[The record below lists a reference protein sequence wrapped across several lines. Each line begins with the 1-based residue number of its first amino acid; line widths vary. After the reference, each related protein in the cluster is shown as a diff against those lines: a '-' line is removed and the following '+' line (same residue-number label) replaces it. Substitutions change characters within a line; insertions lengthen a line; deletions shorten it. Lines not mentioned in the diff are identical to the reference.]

1 MRRYLIK
8 FSYIGTKYRGMQKN
22 IIPSAKVRINDT
34 ETIQGA
40 IEGAFLRLVPQVLS
54 WPTLTCSSRTDAGVH
69 GLCNIAHIDIENKYD
84 SIYNPQE
91 SLKHLNRHLILCDH
105 DIRIL
110 DLIPVKDTFHV
121 KHCANSRTY
130 LYRILK
136 AKDVKYHKVPI
147 IEMERC
153 FHFRSETFDPEKIS
167 LATQLFMGLKDFR
180 TFCSNRKSNAPVR
193 YVRSLD
199 SLTFEKGSPLMPYD
213 PFSENFDF
221 WDFKC
226 TSKGF
231 LYKQVRKIVTA
242 LLALGIGKITEKD
255 ITVMLQVPG
264 HKNYMTSLGL
274 VPPHGLYLLNV
285 GYNQDYLN
293 EHIIKY
299 RISDDGIVVPL
310 NED

>member
-1 MRRYLIK
+1 
-8 FSYIGTKYRGMQKN
+8 GMQKN

-40 IEGAFLRLVPQVLS
+40 IEGAFLKLIPQVLS
-54 WPTLTCSSRTDAGVH
+54 WPILTCSSRTDSGVH
-69 GLCNIAHIDIENKYD
+69 GLCNIAHIDIEHKYD
-84 SIYNPQE
+84 GIYNPYE
-91 SLKHLNRHLILCDH
+91 SLRNLNRHLILCDH

-110 DLIPVKDTFHV
+110 DLIPVKNTFHV
-121 KHCANSRTY
+121 RYCANSRTY

-136 AKDVKYHKVPI
+136 AKDVKYHKIPI

-153 FHFRSETFDPEKIS
+153 FHFR
-167 LATQLFMGLKDFR
+167 
-180 TFCSNRKSNAPVR
+180 
-193 YVRSLD
+193 YVRNLD

-213 PFSENFDF
+213 SLSENFDF

-226 TSKGF
+226 TAKGF

-274 VPPHGLYLLNV
+274 VPPHGLYLWNV
-285 GYNQDYLN
+285 GYNQDYLD
-293 EHIIKY
+293 EHTIKY
-299 RISDDGIVVPL
+299 RISDDGIVIPL